1 MKLTSIR
8 AVDDL
13 DTANLTRVDSVFTP
27 ERCTFPESSFAV
39 DGWMRK
45 KSVMKSSSAHDM
57 LLLKE
62 EGDNIIV
69 LLF

>member
-13 DTANLTRVDSVFTP
+13 DIANLTRVDSVFTP

-45 KSVMKSSSAHDM
+45 KSVMKNAHDM
-57 LLLKE
+57 LILLK

>member
-13 DTANLTRVDSVFTP
+13 DIANLTRVDSVFTP

-45 KSVMKSSSAHDM
+45 KSVMKSAHDM
-57 LLLKE
+57 LILLKE
-62 EGDNIIV
+62 GGNIIV

>member
-13 DTANLTRVDSVFTP
+13 DIANLTRVDSVFTP

-45 KSVMKSSSAHDM
+45 KSVMKSAYDM
-57 LLLKE
+57 LILLK